1 MPGRPIL
8 WKCHMS
14 TMTSGHYC
22 HRDTV
27 KIDNTVT
34 SCASVALLSI
44 TFLHSH
50 VVTYSVFLRA
60 KIKAG
65 ASYRRAGIKPK
76 VFAAL
81 RRHTAAPSL
90 HLLLVPCVFKLQHQI
105 RVIIYPWGGDAC
117 TPASPLPL
125 YLSQLHAGWFP
136 AQGWRRRGVEGRWGV
151 AGWRNRRD
159 PPRNLSFSP
168 YTLVHNRSQSR
179 SDQIGGSN
187 SWFGMCAVP
196 HRLL

>member
-1 MPGRPIL
+1 
-8 WKCHMS
+8 
-14 TMTSGHYC
+14 MTSGHYC

-27 KIDNTVT
+27 KIDNSVT
-34 SCASVALLSI
+34 SRVSVALVSI

-50 VVTYSVFLRA
+50 VVTYSVFLRCKDQSRCIIPTRRNKA
-60 KIKAG
+60 KGFCG
-65 ASYRRAGIKPK
+65 AP
-76 VFAAL
+76 AA
-81 RRHTAAPSL
+81 HSSSFITPSL
-90 HLLLVPCVFKLQHQI
+90 GAVRLQIAASDQSHHTPLGWGCLFSCLFSLTLSLSITCWMIPC
-105 RVIIYPWGGDAC
+105 
-117 TPASPLPL
+117 
-125 YLSQLHAGWFP
+125 AGTEKK
-136 AQGWRRRGVEGRWGV
+136 EGRGKWGV

-159 PPRNLSFSP
+159 PPRNLSPSP